1 MKMTGTL
8 RLQIAATLAGMAMVS
23 GLVFQTSSAAFS
35 DTTNNTGNSFT
46 AGTVSL
52 TDDDSGSALFNLSLM
67 KPGDSS
73 TKCIRVDYDG
83 NLASTVK
90 LYGAVGAG
98 TLGQYL
104 NLTINSGTG
113 PANDG
118 SCASFVAGNQI
129 YNGTVSTFA
138 STYAAWG
145 SGLTDA
151 NFVADDV
158 NDYRTYRIVVSLQ
171 DNNSAQGLS
180 ATGVSFTWEAQ
191 NN

>member
-1 MKMTGTL
+1 MTGTL

-35 DTTNNTGNSFT
+35 DTTANSGNSFT

-52 TDDDSGSALFNLSLM
+52 TDDDAGSALFSLSLM
-67 KPGDSS
+67 KPGDTS

-83 NLASTVK
+83 DIASAIK

-113 PANDG
+113 PAADG
-118 SCASFVAGNQI
+118 SCASFVAGTEI
-129 YNGTVSTFA
+129 YNGTVGGFA
-138 STYAAWG
+138 TTHAAWG
-145 SGLTDA
+145 SGLADA
-151 NFVADDV
+151 NFVADDAA
-158 NDYRTYRIVVSLQ
+158 DSRSYQIVVTLQ
-171 DNNSAQGLS
+171 DNNAAQGLS

-191 NN
+191 NT